1 MVSLRQPCKIV
12 GTKLSRC
19 VGTHTTLLLH
29 AGRPG
34 ARPPGPTESEHTL
47 FEIRWGDGTAADRS
61 RAVIDAVI
69 IRIVIHSYFCIH
81 VTDEVGNTFQY

>member
-19 VGTHTTLLLH
+19 VGTTLH
-29 AGRPG
+29 CFSTPVDPEHD
-34 ARPPGPTESEHTL
+34 PPGPTESEHTL
-47 FEIRWGDGTAADRS
+47 FEIRWGDGS

-69 IRIVIHSYFCIH
+69 IRIVIHSYFCKH
-81 VTDEVGNTFQY
+81 VTDDVGNSYQN